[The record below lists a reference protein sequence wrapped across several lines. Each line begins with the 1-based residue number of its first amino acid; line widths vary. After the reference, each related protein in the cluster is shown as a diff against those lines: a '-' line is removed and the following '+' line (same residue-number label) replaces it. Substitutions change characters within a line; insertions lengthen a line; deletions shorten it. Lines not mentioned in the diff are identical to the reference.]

1 MPKFTRR
8 TFTATALATLL
19 GAPTI
24 ARAQTPKQDTKIMKT
39 ALILDTDIG
48 DDIDDAL
55 ALTVAL
61 NSPEINLL
69 GVTTVFRDAP
79 KRALLAREVLKLM
92 ERNVT
97 VVAGCSEPLL
107 PDWEHFPG
115 GQNLGRQFEALDK
128 DLKWDD
134 TRHAVNFLI
143 ETVRERHARGEA
155 TTIAPIGALTN
166 IALAFHLAPDIV
178 KKCKIVMMA
187 GKWSDNF
194 DEWNIRCD
202 PEAAKMVFQ
211 SGADISMVG
220 LDVTLQCV
228 LSKEEEKQFDDSPRP
243 HAQFLGKLIK
253 LWGHDVTLHDPL
265 TILTLFDDCVQ
276 FESKRI
282 RVGLVGDERAR
293 TIVTDGAP
301 NCRVATKVNVARAK
315 ALFLERALA

>member
-1 MPKFTRR
+1 M
-8 TFTATALATLL
+8 
-19 GAPTI
+19 I
-24 ARAQTPKQDTKIMKT
+24 
-39 ALILDTDIG
+39 
-48 DDIDDAL
+48 
-55 ALTVAL
+55 
-61 NSPEINLL
+61 

-79 KRALLAREVLKLM
+79 KRALLAREVLQLL
-92 ERNVT
+92 ERE
-97 VVAGCSEPLL
+97 VAGQSPVVRSRCCPIGR
-107 PDWEHFPG
+107 HFPG

-128 DLKWDD
+128 NLKWDD

-143 ETVRERHARGEA
+143 ETVRERHARGET

-211 SGADISMVG
+211 SGADLTMVG

-228 LSKEEEKQFDDSPRP
+228 LSKDEEKQFDDSPRP

-265 TILTLFDDCVQ
+265 TILTLFSDCVQ
-276 FESKRI
+276 FEARHIRI
-282 RVGLVGDERAR
+282 GLVGDERAR
-293 TIVTDGAP
+293 TIVNEGAP
-301 NCRVATKVNVARAK
+301 NCRVATKVDVVRAK
-315 ALFLERALA
+315 ALFLERALR